1 MYALLFLTFLLSS
14 PMLVIWMTYLNDPW
28 HEGFL
33 PKSFD
38 LCVVD
43 SCELP
48 YLVRLVIE
56 PCRALCLWFLAKPP
70 FGGAVVVDPAGV
82 A

>member
-1 MYALLFLTFLLSS
+1 MSLEALMYALLFLTFLLSS
-14 PMLVIWMTYLNDPW
+14 PMLVVWMTYLNDPW

-43 SCELP
+43 SCKLP
-48 YLVRLVIE
+48 CPVRLIVE
-56 PCRALCLWFLAKPP
+56 LLPGSVFVVPCQASF
-70 FGGAVVVDPAGV
+70 
-82 A
+82 